1 MYRQSPGHLQGEGES
16 STAVLHG
23 ATAASRGIVVLQ
35 QLEYAEHGHKVLFW
49 YLGDWKKVEKALE
62 KLSSLLPFLRKADG
76 SLLSTE
82 ECESIRRDARLIF
95 FGIIERAINPPVSWF
110 NHATIEQR
118 QEFRYE
124 MESRHEELRYCQG
137 GWKSEAVAKLVYP
150 QVKYTYSRRAQRA
163 IERGLQ
169 VAEELSPWL
178 RSSSKNTR
186 KDEGTIDPT
195 SDSWKSAQKRKQPP
209 KTVLSE
215 ESHRPKQRAA
225 LKIVNVM

>member
-1 MYRQSPGHLQGEGES
+1 MYRQNPGHLQGAGES

-23 ATAASRGIVVLQ
+23 ATAASRGIIVLQ

-49 YLGDWKKVEKALE
+49 YLSDWKKVEKALE

-82 ECESIRRDARLIF
+82 ECESIRHDARVIF
-95 FGIIERAINPPVSWF
+95 FGIIERAINPPVSWHY
-110 NHATIEQR
+110 HATIDQR

-124 MESRHEELRYCQG
+124 MESRHEELRYCQN

-150 QVKYTYSRRAQRA
+150 QVKYTYSRRARRA
-163 IERGLQ
+163 IEQGSQ
-169 VAEELSPWL
+169 AAGELAPWL
-178 RSSSKNTR
+178 KGSSKNTR
-186 KDEGTIDPT
+186 KDEGTVDPT
-195 SDSWKSAQKRKQPP
+195 TESWQSAQKRKQPP
-209 KTVLSE
+209 KTVLPD

-225 LKIVNVM
+225 LKIVNAM